1 MANRAFKI
9 VQYGCQDKNCFFSDH
24 SERTLCE
31 IYSSYEMEKYTNLIN
46 LKSIWNYLI
55 WNVWNQHEINWSNMS
70 NLFASSQFTFWNWFS
85 ILFFL
90 LSGLCKDV
98 SLSLPFFGSQPNTY
112 RAQVGNSVTLFCQV
126 ENLGKFKNTLYW
138 EKFDITLISFKVRGQ
153 KVIFFIFD
161 RFKFFARFLQIVFLR
176 ISIGIS
182 IK

>member
-1 MANRAFKI
+1 M
-9 VQYGCQDKNCFFSDH
+9 Y
-24 SERTLCE
+24 E
-31 IYSSYEMEKYTNLIN
+31 INM
-46 LKSIWNYLI
+46 KSIGAI
-55 WNVWNQHEINWSNMS
+55 DMS

-138 EKFDITLISFKVRGQ
+138 EKFDITLMSFKVRGQ
-153 KVIFFIFD
+153 KVIFFYIWSVQIFCTV
-161 RFKFFARFLQIVFLR
+161 FTNSLFAHFYWDFYKINWYFLASKQYPPTWL
-176 ISIGIS
+176 
-182 IK
+182 